1 MIQYFYQLYYTLWHN
16 GYGVRYQCDTRPFY
30 LHVRFNTSISY
41 ITLCGIMVMV
51 SDISVTP
58 VHSTYM

>member
-1 MIQYFYQLYYTLWHN
+1 MLL
-16 GYGVRYQCDTRPFY
+16 RYLVQIKQKLALARR
-30 LHVRFNTSISY
+30 HVRFNTSISN